1 MKADRA
7 IMRTSRRKRYFTA
20 KRMSGW
26 IWGIFRAGIILGIAY
41 VILYPLLVKLSV
53 SLMGDGDMYDM
64 TVKWLPKKPTL
75 SNFKEVLW
83 LVDYESYLLTTL
95 AVSAGAT
102 FIQVAS
108 STLAAYGLARFSF
121 RGRTLVFLLVILTL
135 VLPQQTYMTTTYM
148 QYRYCI

>member
-64 TVKWLPKKPTL
+64 TVKWLLGGMKFPPAQLAKQLVHGMPEKLVQLFTDLHIL
-75 SNFKEVLW
+75 S
-83 LVDYESYLLTTL
+83 
-95 AVSAGAT
+95 
-102 FIQVAS
+102 
-108 STLAAYGLARFSF
+108 
-121 RGRTLVFLLVILTL
+121 
-135 VLPQQTYMTTTYM
+135 
-148 QYRYCI
+148 